1 MTIKDLL
8 ENGYGIDFSTLK
20 FKIRTDLELDGY
32 CTKEE
37 ILKSMAEDEFIVNG
51 EFIEDYDIVGDSP
64 HGFIELYPEN
74 CPTPNQQTVGVVLVN
89 CLHILDDEEEFE
101 FETPVQLSE
110 NRIAK
115 KFWTDDGN
123 EDVRVEI
130 WQTYPTES
138 WREDAF
144 LSSMESDEAVKVAE
158 AINTLMGW

>member
-1 MTIKDLL
+1 MTLKDLL

-20 FKIRTDLELDGY
+20 FEMRTDLELDGY
-32 CTKEE
+32 CTKED
-37 ILKSMAEDEFIVNG
+37 ILKSMTEDEFIVNG
-51 EFIEDYDIVGDSP
+51 EFIEDYDIVFDSP
-64 HGFIELYPEN
+64 HGFVELYPEDR
-74 CPTPNQQTVGVVLVN
+74 PTPNEIVDGVVVG

-115 KFWTDDGN
+115 KFWTDDGH

-130 WQTYPTES
+130 WQTHPTES

-144 LSSMESDEAVKVAE
+144 LSSMELDEAVKVAK
-158 AINTLMGW
+158 AINARMEW